1 MLIGVSVGANVLT
14 ISQLKLNECPQITDH
29 SVLAFADNCHD
40 LLEID
45 LHGCVNLND
54 ISVTALLTEGRQLR
68 ELRLAQCSLLT
79 DEAFLS
85 LPMEHSYENLR
96 VLDLTDCNT
105 LTDAGI
111 SKIVNAAPRLRN
123 LVLAKCREV
132 TDRGVV
138 AVTRLGKNL
147 HYIHLGHCSRITDYG
162 VSNLVKFCSRIRY
175 IDLACCTNLTDDSI
189 ALLAAL
195 PKLKRIGLVKCAAI
209 TDRSLRALARS
220 KTGSG
225 SGGSWTNM
233 LERLHLSYCSQLTI
247 AGIRTMLINCPKLT
261 HLSLTGVPDVLREDL
276 VGFCRQPPEEFN
288 PHQRDVFCVFSGD
301 GVERLRRHLHMHYP
315 GAATPDDSDDEGML
329 DFDVTSAQ
337 LFLQDPDPQPH
348 WPAAAPMAGP
358 PRLQAPHQTVHA
370 LAQHLQA
377 AFHGL
382 QQQNGTLG
390 GANADA
396 LTIYQQQ
403 LSMLQQMQQAQHR
416 AQQQQ
421 VVTAQ
426 QQAFTHTQAG
436 QQAQQ
441 QPIQYQQTQ
450 QQQPFT
456 LQQQT
461 ARPQTPLAGVHP
473 HHMVSTRAN
482 TPHMTPDGFT
492 AAHLHAHP
500 FTPAMG
506 TPLPQ
511 HGADA
516 GQLHNMPGPVHG
528 LGLHGAGVVH
538 LPAATPGIA
547 VNDDEDE
554 DDGDADEMFD
564 DGPSRGVGA
573 D

>member
-1 MLIGVSVGANVLT
+1 
-14 ISQLKLNECPQITDH
+14 
-29 SVLAFADNCHD
+29 VLAFADNCHD

-45 LHGCVNLND
+45 LHGCVNLTD

-79 DEAFLS
+79 DESFLS

-96 VLDLTDCNT
+96 VLDLTDCNS

-225 SGGSWTNM
+225 SGGVWTNM

-315 GAATPDDSDDEGML
+315 GTATPDDSDDEGML
-329 DFDVTSAQ
+329 DFDATSAQ
-337 LFLQDPDPQPH
+337 LFQADPNLQPH
-348 WPAAAPMAGP
+348 WPAAAAITGAV
-358 PRLQAPHQTVHA
+358 PRLQTPNQTVQA

-390 GANADA
+390 PQAVALAN
-396 LTIYQQQ
+396 YQQQ
-403 LSMLQQMQQAQHR
+403 LSMLQQMQQAQHH

-421 VVTAQ
+421 QQQQVSTAQ
-426 QQAFTHTQAG
+426 QQAFQNAPQAG
-436 QQAQQ
+436 QQVQAQA
-441 QPIQYQQTQ
+441 QPVSYTQWQLQ
-450 QQQPFT
+450 QQQPP
-456 LQQQT
+456 
-461 ARPQTPLAGVHP
+461 RPQTPLAGAP
-473 HHMVSTRAN
+473 PLHMFPGAHAN

-511 HGADA
+511 GTDA
-516 GQLHNMPGPVHG
+516 GQLHNMPGQMQGLGVHG
-528 LGLHGAGVVH
+528 PGVVLFPGAGGNMQNVPIVGTGV
-538 LPAATPGIA
+538 AGGMG
-547 VNDDEDE
+547 NEEDE
-554 DDGDADEMFD
+554 DDGDADEMLD
-564 DGPSRGVGA
+564 DTPGRGVGA